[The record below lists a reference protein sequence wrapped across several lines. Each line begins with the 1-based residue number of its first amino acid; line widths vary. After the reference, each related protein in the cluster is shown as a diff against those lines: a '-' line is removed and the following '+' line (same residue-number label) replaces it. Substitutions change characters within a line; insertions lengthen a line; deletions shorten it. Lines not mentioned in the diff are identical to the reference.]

1 MNDTG
6 IRLTPEQERQ
16 RRKRSVAIA
25 LLLGAMVILFFVV
38 TVVRIGGNIAS
49 HAS

>member
-1 MNDTG
+1 MNDNG
-6 IRLTPEQERQ
+6 IRLTPEQERRRRQ
-16 RRKRSVAIA
+16 RSIAIA
-25 LLLGAMVILFFVV
+25 LMLGAMVILFFVV